1 MTINNSATQQ
11 LLNRLGRQSPDTNK
25 ETSFVTSPGGRA
37 IAWVI
42 KVISKYDYNIYNVR
56 TVEIGDAGTM
66 PTVMG
71 DQIQAVN
78 VAESF
83 LSQGTLAANSYAI
96 MFRVADKNVFYA
108 PV

>member
-11 LLNRLGRQSPDTNK
+11 LLNRLGRQSSDMNK

-37 IAWVI
+37 AGWVI
-42 KVISKYDYNIYNVR
+42 KVISKDNYNVYNVR
-56 TVEIGDAGTM
+56 IVEICDAGAT

-71 DQIQAVN
+71 EQTQAVN

-83 LSQGTLAANSYAI
+83 LNQGTLAANSYAI